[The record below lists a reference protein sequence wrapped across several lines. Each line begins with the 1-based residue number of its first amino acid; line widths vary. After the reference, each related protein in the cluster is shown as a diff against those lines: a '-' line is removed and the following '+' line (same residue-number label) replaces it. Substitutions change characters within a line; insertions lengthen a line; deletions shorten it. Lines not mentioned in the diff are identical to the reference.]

1 MPRNVTITFGDGTQH
16 VYQNVPDTVNPD
28 QMQQRVAKDFA
39 GKEVTAMDG
48 GRKPAQAPPEDTS
61 ALSGFAGGLLKPLD
75 NLTSAAMNIPGAGM
89 LDRVGQS
96 MGLPSAQHAIAHN
109 DQMRQN
115 NTRTGFQTLG
125 NIAGTLPTMALPG
138 GALAQGAASGA
149 LLSDAKDP
157 GSAAW
162 DATLGAAGSKLT
174 SAAAHGLAWAAKPVV
189 SKGAQLLHDAGID
202 LTLGQLA
209 RDGKG
214 LGSKIVAGLEDRA
227 AGLPFIGDMVNAARG
242 RGTEQLNKKVAG
254 DALAAIGE
262 KLPAKI
268 NVGHELLDHVQD
280 RLSEKYKDVV
290 PRLVGHVD
298 KQFGDDLQV
307 AKDITATLPRDRQ
320 RQFKKI
326 ITSVFE
332 NRMDPTG
339 KTISGQALKDAETS
353 LGEYIR
359 RYGKPT
365 ATGDESGLAD
375 ALKEARQALR
385 SMAVRSDKSGGEL
398 QSINQGWAKLKQAQ
412 GSANLEGVVT
422 PTGMLRQSLKT
433 GWGKELAR
441 AAQKTLP
448 NKVPDS
454 GTAGRVLTG
463 QMMLGGG
470 GAALAPFSTPAAAIP
485 LAAAGFYTKP
495 GMKALNQFV
504 FRKAGTSATAAK
516 AIQGAAKLAP
526 VLIPPLLRAR

>member
-1 MPRNVTITFGDGTQH
+1 MPRNVTITFADGTQH
-16 VYQNVPDTVNPD
+16 VYQNVPDSVNPD
-28 QMQQRVAKDFA
+28 QMQQRAGKDFA
-39 GKEVTAMDG
+39 GKAVTAMDG
-48 GRKPAQAPPEDTS
+48 GRKPAEAPKDTS
-61 ALSGFAGGLLKPLD
+61 ALGGFVGGVLKPID
-75 NLTSAAMNIPGAGM
+75 NLTSAAMNIPGMGAIDKLGTAI
-89 LDRVGQS
+89 
-96 MGLPSAQHAIAHN
+96 GLPSAQQAINTN
-109 DQMRQN
+109 DKLRQN
-115 NTRTGFQTLG
+115 NTRTVYQTLG

-138 GALAQGAASGA
+138 GPLAQGAVSGA
-149 LLSDAKDP
+149 LLTDAKDA
-157 GSAAW
+157 GGAAW
-162 DATLGAAGSKLT
+162 DATLGAAGSKIAG
-174 SAAAHGLAWAAKPVV
+174 AAANGLAWAAKPVV
-189 SKGAQLLHDAGID
+189 SKGAQVLHDAGID

-209 RDGKG
+209 REGKG
-214 LGSKIVAGLEDRA
+214 LGSRIVAGLEDRA

-242 RGTEQLNKKVAG
+242 RGTEQLNKKIAG

-320 RQFKKI
+320 DQFKNI

-385 SMAVRSDKSGGEL
+385 SMAARSDKSGTEL
-398 QSINQGWAKLKQAQ
+398 QNINKGWAKLKQVQ

-422 PTGMLRQSLKT
+422 PTAMLRQSIKT

-441 AAQKTLP
+441 AAQGTLP
-448 NKVPDS
+448 NKIPDS
-454 GTAGRVLTG
+454 GTAGRVLAG

-470 GAALAPFSTPAAAIP
+470 GGAALGSIATPAAAIP

-504 FRKAGTSATAAK
+504 FRKSSTSGATAK
-516 AIQGAAKLAP
+516 ALQQAAKLAP
-526 VLIPPLLRAR
+526 VVIPPLLRAR

>member
-1 MPRNVTITFGDGTQH
+1 
-16 VYQNVPDTVNPD
+16 
-28 QMQQRVAKDFA
+28 MQQRAAKDFA
-39 GKEVTAMDG
+39 GKAITTMDG
-48 GRKPAQAPPEDTS
+48 GRKAVPPPQDNS
-61 ALSGFAGGLLKPLD
+61 ALGGFIGGALKPLD
-75 NLTSAAMNIPGAGM
+75 NLASAAMNIPGMGVI
-89 LDRVGQS
+89 DRAGQS
-96 MGLPSAQHAIAHN
+96 LGLPSAQQAVSAN
-109 DQMRQN
+109 DKLRQN
-115 NTRTGFQTLG
+115 NTQKGYQTLG

-157 GSAAW
+157 GSVAW

-189 SKGAQLLHDAGID
+189 SKGAQVLHDAGID

-214 LGSKIVAGLEDRA
+214 LGSRMIAGLEDRA
-227 AGLPFIGDMVNAARG
+227 AGIWGVGDVINNARA

-385 SMAVRSDKSGGEL
+385 SMAARSDKSGGEL

-412 GSANLEGVVT
+412 GSANLEGVIT
-422 PTGMLRQSLKT
+422 PTAMLRQSLKT
-433 GWGKELAR
+433 GWGKELAS

-454 GTAGRVLTG
+454 GTAGRLLAG
-463 QMMLGGG
+463 QAILGGG
-470 GAALAPFSTPAAAIP
+470 TGLTALASPTAAIP
-485 LAAAGFYTKP
+485 LAAAGLAYSKP
-495 GMKALNQFV
+495 GMSALNKFV
-504 FRKAGTSATAAK
+504 FRKALTFPTAAN
-516 AIQGAAKLAP
+516 AIQKVAKPAAIA
-526 VLIPPLLRAR
+526 IPQLLRAR